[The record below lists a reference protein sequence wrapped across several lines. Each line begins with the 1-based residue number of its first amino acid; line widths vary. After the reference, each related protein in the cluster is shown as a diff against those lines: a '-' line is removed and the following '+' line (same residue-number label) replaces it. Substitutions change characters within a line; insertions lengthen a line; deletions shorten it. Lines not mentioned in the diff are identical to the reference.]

1 MTDAAPKRSPR
12 RIERGWNREASPF
25 HPGEQQVQRRVG
37 VRDQVERAG
46 RNMIREQLPDQ
57 HRQLFE
63 ALPLLVVGSM
73 DERGQLWA
81 SLLSGE
87 PGFVRSPT
95 AGLLRVQAQPVLGD
109 PLVQQ
114 LRVGAPLGLLGIQLE
129 TRRRN
134 RANGRVLTRDQDSF
148 TVGVEQSFGNCN
160 QYIQAREPIFDRSL
174 LSRAAVPVAEG
185 PFLSERARR
194 LLENTDTFFIATAS
208 ASAAQG
214 GDGEGVD
221 VSHRGGR
228 PGFVRVQD
236 SPSATRL
243 TIPDFRGN
251 FIFNTFGN
259 LAVNPHAGIVCAD
272 FATGDIVSLTGTA
285 CVIWDSAELEAFDG
299 ADRLLTFQVHSGVF
313 LERALPLRFQGFAAS
328 PDLSDTGTWAEAA
341 QNAAT
346 HSSGKSSHTTTSAR

>member
-1 MTDAAPKRSPR
+1 MTHPADKRSPR
-12 RIERGWNREASPF
+12 LIAPGWSHEGSPF

-46 RNMIREQLPDQ
+46 RNMIREQMPDQ

-63 ALPLLVVGSM
+63 AVPMLVVGSM
-73 DERGQLWA
+73 DEQGRLWA

-95 AGLLRVQAQPVLGD
+95 PQSLRVQAQPALGD
-109 PLVQQ
+109 PLLGQ
-114 LRVGAPLGLLGIQLE
+114 LRVGAPLGVLGIQLE

-134 RANGRVLTRDQDSF
+134 RANGRIVARDGESF
-148 TVGVEQSFGNCN
+148 TVGIEQSFGNCKQN
-160 QYIQAREPIFDRSL
+160 IQAREPVFERSL
-174 LSRAAVPVAEG
+174 LGGAAPPATEG

-194 LLENTDTFFIATAS
+194 LLESTDTFFIATAS
-208 ASAAQG
+208 AAAAQG

-236 SPSATRL
+236 RASATRL

-259 LAVNPHAGIVCAD
+259 LEVNPHAGLVCTD
-272 FATGDIVSLTGTA
+272 FTTGDVLSLTGTA
-285 CVIWDSAELEAFDG
+285 CVIWDSPELDSFEG
-299 ADRLLTFQVHSGVF
+299 ADRLLTFQVDSGVY

-328 PDLSDTGTWAEAA
+328 PDLAETGTWAEAA
-341 QNAAT
+341 QNAAN
-346 HSSGKSSHTTTSAR
+346 HSSTS